1 MILFDASNFPFRLE
15 YDRFPMK
22 MEGLKTFIRTDMY
35 PSGPKESRY
44 SFDGDHTTVD
54 FKTYCGGFLEYP
66 SVRSELYHFT

>member
-1 MILFDASNFPFRLE
+1 
-15 YDRFPMK
+15 MK
-22 MEGLKTFIRTDMY
+22 MEGLKTFVRTDIY

-44 SFDGDHTTVD
+44 SFDGDPTTVD